1 VAAREEASRRGV
13 PVEEIV
19 SLMDRVEAE
28 DGHRL
33 SPDKISR
40 LLSCN
45 DKKSLSSLL

>member
-1 VAAREEASRRGV
+1 
-13 PVEEIV
+13 
-19 SLMDRVEAE
+19 MDRIKAR

-40 LLSCN
+40 LLSGN